1 MIKNFVKTI
10 CVLNTYQL
18 LILLHLQLAIGSFSS
33 QFDSVVAPLCE
44 LGLAHFLFHIASVVL
59 LVCAVVYLPH
69 RITLYLLLEVMA
81 HCIITTSLR
90 RIAADQSLA
99 VV

>member
-1 MIKNFVKTI
+1 MRIKIHF
-10 CVLNTYQL
+10 LFSYQS
-18 LILLHLQLAIGSFSS
+18 LILLNLQLAISS
-33 QFDSVVAPLCE
+33 LLPQLNGILTPLCE

-59 LVCAVVYLPH
+59 LVCTIVDFPH
-69 RITLYLLLEVMA
+69 GITLYLLLEVMA